1 VKRFAY
7 LIEVRNDTGHAVF
20 KEAQS
25 TAARAIVT
33 AWQGGVSLFSNYR
46 LSVCIILAGAVAF
59 VLSNLRNMVAGLK
72 PVFFP
77 IYANI
82 SSIEG
87 ASEGKSLGWCCTWS
101 LHRVVVMLAPL
112 AHLLMVNHKTIV
124 ALVAID
130 KKRGGLSNDWKI
142 YVFKKTICSVGSH
155 VP

>member
-1 VKRFAY
+1 MTV
-7 LIEVRNDTGHAVF
+7 E
-20 KEAQS
+20 Q
-25 TAARAIVT
+25 VT
-33 AWQGGVSLFSNYR
+33 NRVSLFSNYR

-124 ALVAID
+124 ALLFTPAFVCLNTPQAA
-130 KKRGGLSNDWKI
+130 
-142 YVFKKTICSVGSH
+142 
-155 VP
+155 

>member
-1 VKRFAY
+1 MQRQMTV
-7 LIEVRNDTGHAVF
+7 E
-20 KEAQS
+20 Q
-25 TAARAIVT
+25 VT
-33 AWQGGVSLFSNYR
+33 NRVSLFSNYR

-124 ALVAID
+124 ALLFTLAFVCLNTVCNFTCRHFH
-130 KKRGGLSNDWKI
+130 KLLRLGLSCGLHIRRYTHSGVKSRYSI
-142 YVFKKTICSVGSH
+142 VSCH
-155 VP
+155 